1 MVFGILSMNPNYE
14 QMSFT
19 ELRIYVVENRE
30 DIEALGFLMSKR
42 DPNSKGYPMP
52 VTEADMQAQMEIIRR
67 KINGEL

>member
-1 MVFGILSMNPNYE
+1 M
-14 QMSFT
+14 
-19 ELRIYVVENRE
+19 ENRE
-30 DIEALGFLMSKR
+30 DIEALRFLMSKR